1 MKRPMITIDECM
13 PMSENEF
20 LYRDEKLLKE
30 TIIDES
36 NPNVDLMGMSD
47 EKIVQ
52 KQYEHW
58 DKLGICDELH
68 GEINETLSALFEYHE

>member
-1 MKRPMITIDECM
+1 
-13 PMSENEF
+13 
-20 LYRDEKLLKE
+20 
-30 TIIDES
+30 
-36 NPNVDLMGMSD
+36 MGMSD
-47 EKIVQ
+47 EEIAQ